1 MDLTKYLEAG
11 DLEGAIAAV
20 EKEFKKYE
28 EDSRVSRARH
38 TLAVAT
44 KEYMDALGLPHD
56 TVEKIEADF
65 KAEEAKYKK
74 VASMKKTYF
83 KEDEDAI
90 RKFIESL
97 K

>member
-28 EDSRVSRARH
+28 EDSHVSRARH

-56 TVEKIEADF
+56 TIEKIEADF

-74 VASMKKTYF
+74 AANLKKAF
-83 KEDEDAI
+83 MDGDEI
-90 RKFIESL
+90 RKFVNSL